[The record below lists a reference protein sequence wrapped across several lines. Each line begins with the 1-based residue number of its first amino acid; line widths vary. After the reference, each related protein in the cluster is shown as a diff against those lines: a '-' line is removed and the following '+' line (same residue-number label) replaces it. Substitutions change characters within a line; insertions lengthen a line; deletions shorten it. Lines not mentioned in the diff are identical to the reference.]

1 MEDLWAFNDER
12 VARAIYDCEIPV
24 ISAVGH
30 EPDVTIAD
38 YVADLR
44 AATPSN
50 AAELA
55 APDCAELLEAVS
67 AAQERMQQAVTK
79 QIKARRGELED
90 LASRRVMRS
99 PTGFIDQRR
108 LELDSV
114 RLRLDAAEA
123 RIISAKRAMYA
134 SLGAKL
140 DALSPLKVLG
150 RGYSIALDGGGRALR
165 SSTELSVGDSLR
177 LLFASGQAEC
187 TVDSVTEGDSDGTEK
202 AEEL

>member
-1 MEDLWAFNDER
+1 MLF
-12 VARAIYDCEIPV
+12 CMCPQ
-24 ISAVGH
+24 
-30 EPDVTIAD
+30 
-38 YVADLR
+38 L
-44 AATPSN
+44 
-50 AAELA
+50 
-55 APDCAELLEAVS
+55 
-67 AAQERMQQAVTK
+67 M
-79 QIKARRGELED
+79 
-90 LASRRVMRS
+90 
-99 PTGFIDQRR
+99 
-108 LELDSV
+108 DSV

-123 RIISAKRAMYA
+123 RIISAKRSMYA